1 MTVLELQ
8 QALDVSPATIRRD
21 LSEMETAG
29 KVIRVR
35 GAVVHPDYFR
45 GEPSLAQKSR
55 VASAMKKAIAVE
67 AASLVPSG
75 SRVLVDAG
83 TTCLEVGRLLLQR
96 TDITLVTHSLPL
108 AMLAHESSASVLL
121 IGGEVRAISGAAVGA
136 LAMSWL
142 SNLRADWAFL
152 GASGLDASGGASTTE
167 LSEAAMKQELLCR
180 ARHRVL
186 VADSKKWESPATLKF
201 AAWNEFEMWITDDRL
216 TTAAVTAVRKQ
227 GPRVVRAAQK

>member
-8 QALDVSPATIRRD
+8 RALDVSPATIRRD
-21 LSEMETAG
+21 LSEMEASG

-55 VASAMKKAIAVE
+55 VASAPKKAIAVE
-67 AASLVPSG
+67 AAALVPAG
-75 SRVLVDAG
+75 SKVLVDAG

-96 TDITLVTHSLPL
+96 TDVTLITHSLPL

-142 SNLRADWAFL
+142 SNVRADWAFV
-152 GASGLDASGGASTTE
+152 GASGLGVADGASTTE
-167 LSEAAMKQELLCR
+167 LSEAAMKQELLRR

-186 VADSKKWESPATLKF
+186 VADSKKWESPATLNF
-201 AAWNEFEMWITDDRL
+201 AAWSEFKTWITDDGL
-216 TTAAVTAVRKQ
+216 ATAAATAVRKQ
-227 GPRVVRAAQK
+227 GPRVVRAAHK